1 MKRIVQFGLAMTM
14 AVVFANCKEPYK
26 KTLGNDYFLM
36 GDKDDPATIKLVH
49 GANNGFD
56 DVVLGEIV
64 DTDVDASFILVHR
77 KVTENARYIFEDH
90 PLWQKQA
97 KPTDQY
103 WIIEKKFDGLNG
115 PLDYQA
121 YLAKRKQLGVSDG
134 IKIRL

>member
-1 MKRIVQFGLAMTM
+1 MKRIVQFGLLMMM
-14 AVVFANCKEPYK
+14 AIVFANCKEPFK
-26 KTLGNDYFLM
+26 KTLGNDYYLM

-49 GANNGFD
+49 GVNNGFD
-56 DVVLGEIV
+56 DVILGEIV

-90 PLWQKQA
+90 PLWQKQL
-97 KPTDQY
+97 KPSDQY

-115 PLDYQA
+115 PMDYQT